1 MLSKEDL
8 EAYLKLR
15 NHGKPVTVRGFQ
27 RLMGYKSPGKAQRV
41 LDRLVRLGFAER
53 VGTEYKARDDLLP
66 QLAMYTIIKGFI
78 VPRILVYAVYSTVT
92 VAVYAILSTP
102 PLYLIILLTSI
113 VVPYWLETIKLY
125 NALNTLL
132 KKAEQFI

>member
-53 VGTEYKARDDLLP
+53 VGTEYKARDDLPP